1 MGNIEKKVAV
11 VLGGAKGIGLA
22 ISQRLAIEGAI
33 TWFTSRRDEE
43 LETAKSKIAGTAL
56 PLRADVSQK
65 SELSR
70 IMQTIA
76 EKSGQIDILV
86 INAGISEYA
95 TLEEIDEP
103 HFDKTFGLNVRSPVF
118 ALQAALP
125 LLKPGSSVVLIGS
138 IADVIGTPG
147 YGVYSASKAALRS
160 FARTWTRELAGRGI
174 RVNVVAPGPVD
185 TDMMAAVSD
194 EVRKGLTSAIP
205 LGRMA
210 RPEEVANAAFF
221 LASDESSYIAGAE
234 ICIDGGM
241 TQV

>member
-22 ISQRLAIEGAI
+22 ISQRLATEGAI

-194 EVRKGLTSAIP
+194 EVRKGLTSTIP